1 MDALQAKLTNIE
13 QAARWFQVLG
23 IVLLVIG
30 CVGLGG
36 GALNLL
42 RLLPEDANWVD
53 VLNRVWSAVFGSLHY
68 FLLAWV
74 ARRAADAFHAIAALI
89 REMGEIV

>member
-1 MDALQAKLTNIE
+1 MDALQAKLGNIQ

-30 CVGLGG
+30 CVGLFGG
-36 GALNLL
+36 TIKLLNLL
-42 RLLPEDANWVD
+42 PENADWGD
-53 VLNRVWSAVFGSLHY
+53 VLSGVWSTVFDSLHY
-68 FLLAWV
+68 FLFAWI